1 MKSSNAISDSFSEF
15 FYSEDNFLMKSSY
28 CKEFFVTVKTQLQEN
43 IYFTETDDNSTD
55 DFINAEC
62 YNCDI
67 KFAFNNQLHSHLMQC
82 NDFTLQVF
90 TIDQHIIVFKCNHQI
105 ESNQLLRFDFHH

>member
-1 MKSSNAISDSFSEF
+1 ME
-15 FYSEDNFLMKSSY
+15 SSY
-28 CKEFFVTVKTQLQEN
+28 YEEFSVIVKTQLQEN
-43 IYFTETDDNSTD
+43 IYSAETDNNSTD

-67 KFAFNNQLHSHLMQC
+67 EFAFNNQLHSHLTQC

-90 TIDQHIIVFKCNHQI
+90 TIDQHIIVFKHNHQI
-105 ESNQLLRFDFHH
+105 ESNQLSEFDFHH